1 MSLAD
6 TPAPPARPAA
16 RPGLVLLVLC
26 VAQFMLVLD
35 ISVTNVALA
44 SIQSDLGFA
53 GGDLQWIV
61 TAYTLVFGSLLIFFG
76 RAGDLFGRR
85 RLFVAGLVVF
95 TVASLLC
102 GLAQEPWQL
111 IAARAL
117 QGLGGAML
125 SPSALSLL
133 VTTFAEGP
141 ERTRALGVWGS
152 IAAGGAA
159 AGMILGGV
167 LTDLAGWRWVFFVN
181 VPVGVLALVG
191 AVRVVPE
198 SRHAARTRLD
208 VAGAL
213 AVTAGLVALVY
224 GLTRVETDGGG
235 GTLPWFALAAALLVA
250 FVLVERRVAAPLVD
264 FGLFRSRGVTGAN
277 LFSLLT
283 TAVVVG
289 QSFFLSLY
297 LRNVLDYSPLRT
309 GLALVPITVVVVAVA
324 TSMPRLLPRLGV
336 RAVLVLAGLFQAA
349 GMLLSA
355 RFAPGGSYLV
365 DVLPAIVVAAVGLGL
380 GFVGATIAAT
390 TGVAPGQ
397 QGLASGV
404 LNTAQQV
411 GGSVGLAVLA
421 TLAAGHTQ
429 DLLASGTGQAEA
441 LTAGFSR
448 GFVVATAFAL
458 AAALAAALLAPGRTA
473 TAAPPAPGRGGTTI
487 GGAAASAEPG
497 AVSAAPVPPAPV
509 PAAAPVTPAPLP
521 SAVEERS

>member
-1 MSLAD
+1 V
-6 TPAPPARPAA
+6 A

-44 SIQSDLGFA
+44 SIQRDLGF
-53 GGDLQWIV
+53 GQGDLQWIV

-95 TVASLLC
+95 SLASLLC

-111 IAARAL
+111 VAARAL

-141 ERTRALGVWGS
+141 ERTRALGTWGS

-159 AGMILGGV
+159 AGMIIGGV

-181 VPVGVLALVG
+181 VPVGVLALG
-191 AVRVVPE
+191 AAVRVVAE
-198 SRHAARTRLD
+198 SRHSERTRLD

-224 GLTRVETDGGG
+224 GLTRVETDGATAFA
-235 GTLPWFALAAALLVA
+235 TLRWFGLAVLLLA
-250 FVLVERRVAAPLVD
+250 GFVLAERRVAAPLVD
-264 FGLFRSRGVTGAN
+264 FGLFRSRSVTAAN

-297 LRNVLDYSPLRT
+297 LRNVLGYSPLRT
-309 GLALVPITVVVVAVA
+309 GFALIPITLVVVAVA
-324 TSMPRLLPRLGV
+324 SNMPKLLPRLGV
-336 RAVLVLAGLFQAA
+336 RTVLALAGLFQAA
-349 GMLLSA
+349 GMLLA
-355 RFAPGGSYLV
+355 TRFAPGGSYLT

-390 TGVAPGQ
+390 AGVRPQQ

-421 TLAAGHTQ
+421 TLAAGRTR
-429 DLLASGTGQAEA
+429 DLLAAGSTPPSA
-441 LTAGFSR
+441 LTGGFGR
-448 GFVVATAFAL
+448 GFVVATVFAL
-458 AAALAAALLAPGRTA
+458 AAAVAAVLLAPGRT
-473 TAAPPAPGRGGTTI
+473 PPGLDGRAPGGAGTVPSD
-487 GGAAASAEPG
+487 GATS
-497 AVSAAPVPPAPV
+497 VAPVPPAPV
-509 PAAAPVTPAPLP
+509 PAAAPVVPA
-521 SAVEERS
+521 AVAEEA

>member
-1 MSLAD
+1 MSH
-6 TPAPPARPAA
+6 TPTTAGTRATVA

-44 SIQSDLGFA
+44 SIQRDLGFA
-53 GGDLQWIV
+53 VGDLQWIV
-61 TAYTLVFGSLLIFFG
+61 TAYTLAFGSLLVFAG

-95 TVASLLC
+95 SLASLLC

-111 IAARAL
+111 VAARAL

-181 VPVGVLALVG
+181 VPVGVLALAV
-191 AVRVVPE
+191 AVRVVAE
-198 SRHAARTRLD
+198 SRQPDRTRLD

-213 AVTAGLVALVY
+213 TVTAGLVALVY
-224 GLTRVETDGGG
+224 GLTRVGTD
-235 GTLPWFALAAALLVA
+235 TAEVVAWLALAALLLGA
-250 FVLVERRVAAPLVD
+250 FVVVERRVAAPLVD
-264 FGLFRSRGVTGAN
+264 FALFRSRGVSAAN

-297 LRNVLDYSPLRT
+297 LRNVLGYSPLRT
-309 GLALVPITVVVVAVA
+309 GLALVPITLVVVAVA

-336 RAVLVLAGLFQAA
+336 RAVLALAGLLQAA
-349 GMLLSA
+349 GMLLA
-355 RFAPGGSYLV
+355 VRFAPGGSYLV
-365 DVLPAIVVAAVGLGL
+365 DVLPAIVVAAAGLGL

-390 TGVAPGQ
+390 AGVAPQQ

-404 LNTAQQV
+404 LNTSQQV
-411 GGSVGLAVLA
+411 GGAVGLAVLA
-421 TLAAGHTQ
+421 TLAAGRTA
-429 DLLASGTGQAEA
+429 DLLAAGSEPASA
-441 LTAGFSR
+441 LTAGFSL
-448 GFVVATAFAL
+448 GFAVATAFAL
-458 AAALAAALLAPGRTA
+458 AATVAAVLLAPGRTP
-473 TAAPPAPGRGGTTI
+473 T
-487 GGAAASAEPG
+487 SAG
-497 AVSAAPVPPAPV
+497 SGVPQEAPAPV
-509 PAAAPVTPAPLP
+509 SASLPTTPVVPA
-521 SAVEERS
+521 EELS

>member
-1 MSLAD
+1 
-6 TPAPPARPAA
+6 
-16 RPGLVLLVLC
+16 VLLVLC

-53 GGDLQWIV
+53 VGDLQWIV

-95 TVASLLC
+95 SLASLLC

-125 SPSALSLL
+125 SPAALSLL

-141 ERTRALGVWGS
+141 ERTKALGVWGS

-159 AGMILGGV
+159 AGMILGGI

-191 AVRVVPE
+191 AVRAVPE
-198 SRHAARTRLD
+198 SKHAARTRLD

-213 AVTAGLVALVY
+213 AVTGGLVALVY
-224 GLTRVETDGGG
+224 GLTRVETAGLGAG
-235 GTLPWFALAAALLVA
+235 VTLRWFALAAALLVA
-250 FVLVERRVAAPLVD
+250 FVVVERRVAAPLVD
-264 FGLFRSRGVTGAN
+264 FGLFRSRGVAGAN

-297 LRNVLDYSPLRT
+297 LRNVLGYSPLRT
-309 GLALVPITVVVVAVA
+309 GFALIPITLVVVAVA

-336 RAVLVLAGLFQAA
+336 RAVLTLAGLFQAG

-355 RFAPGGSYLV
+355 RFAPGGSYLT

-390 TGVAPGQ
+390 AGVAPQQ

-421 TLAAGHTQ
+421 TLAAGHSR
-429 DLLASGTGQAEA
+429 DLLTDGAGQADA
-441 LTAGFSR
+441 LTGGFAR
-448 GFVVATAFAL
+448 GFVVAAAFAL
-458 AAALAAALLAPGRTA
+458 AAALAAVLLAPGRTA
-473 TAAPPAPGRGGTTI
+473 TAAAAPPGEGGTTLHAA
-487 GGAAASAEPG
+487 GAPAAVEGVA
-497 AVSAAPVPPAPV
+497 AAPVPPAPV
-509 PAAAPVTPAPLP
+509 PAAAPLTPAPATP
-521 SAVEERS
+521 VAVEEKP

>member
-1 MSLAD
+1 VSLPD
-6 TPAPPARPAA
+6 TSAPAPTGRPVA

-95 TVASLLC
+95 SLASLLC

-141 ERTRALGVWGS
+141 ERTKALGIWGS

-224 GLTRVETDGGG
+224 GLTRVEADGGG
-235 GTLPWFALAAALLVA
+235 AVATLRWFALAAVLLVA
-250 FVLVERRVAAPLVD
+250 FVVVERRVAAPLVD
-264 FGLFRSRGVTGAN
+264 FGLFRSRGVAGA
-277 LFSLLT
+277 S
-283 TAVVVG
+283 
-289 QSFFLSLY
+289 
-297 LRNVLDYSPLRT
+297 SP
-309 GLALVPITVVVVAVA
+309 
-324 TSMPRLLPRLGV
+324 
-336 RAVLVLAGLFQAA
+336 
-349 GMLLSA
+349 
-355 RFAPGGSYLV
+355 
-365 DVLPAIVVAAVGLGL
+365 
-380 GFVGATIAAT
+380 
-390 TGVAPGQ
+390 
-397 QGLASGV
+397 
-404 LNTAQQV
+404 
-411 GGSVGLAVLA
+411 
-421 TLAAGHTQ
+421 
-429 DLLASGTGQAEA
+429 
-441 LTAGFSR
+441 
-448 GFVVATAFAL
+448 
-458 AAALAAALLAPGRTA
+458 
-473 TAAPPAPGRGGTTI
+473 
-487 GGAAASAEPG
+487 
-497 AVSAAPVPPAPV
+497 
-509 PAAAPVTPAPLP
+509 
-521 SAVEERS
+521 

>member
-1 MSLAD
+1 MA
-6 TPAPPARPAA
+6 PAGRPAA

-44 SIQSDLGFA
+44 SIQRDLGFA
-53 GGDLQWIV
+53 VGDLQWIV

-95 TVASLLC
+95 SVASLLC

-125 SPSALSLL
+125 SPAALSLL

-181 VPVGVLALVG
+181 VPIGVLALVG

-198 SRHAARTRLD
+198 SRQSERTPLD
-208 VAGAL
+208 VLGAL
-213 AVTAGLVALVY
+213 TVTAGLVALVY
-224 GLTRVETDGGG
+224 GLTRVEADGLGAS
-235 GTLPWFALAAALLVA
+235 GTLTWFALAAVLLVA
-250 FVLVERRVAAPLVD
+250 FVVVQRRVAAPLVD

-289 QSFFLSLY
+289 QSFFLALY
-297 LRNVLDYSPLRT
+297 LRNVLGYSPLRT
-309 GLALVPITVVVVAVA
+309 GFALVPITLVVVAVA
-324 TSMPRLLPRLGV
+324 SSMPRLLPRLGV
-336 RAVLVLAGLFQAA
+336 RAVLTLAGVLQAA
-349 GMLLSA
+349 GMLLST
-355 RFAPGGSYLV
+355 RLGPGGSYLA
-365 DVLPAIVVAAVGLGL
+365 DVLPAIAVAAAGLGL

-390 TGVAPGQ
+390 AGVPPQQ

-421 TLAAGHTQ
+421 TLAAGRTQ
-429 DLLASGTGQAEA
+429 DLLGNGSTPADA

-448 GFVVATAFAL
+448 GFVVAAVFAL
-458 AAALAAALLAPGRTA
+458 AAAAAAALLAPGRT
-473 TAAPPAPGRGGTTI
+473 PPAGDGPSPTLPSD
-487 GGAAASAEPG
+487 GAAS
-497 AVSAAPVPPAPV
+497 VAPVPPAPV
-509 PAAAPVTPAPLP
+509 PVAAPVVSTP
-521 SAVEERS
+521 VEEKP